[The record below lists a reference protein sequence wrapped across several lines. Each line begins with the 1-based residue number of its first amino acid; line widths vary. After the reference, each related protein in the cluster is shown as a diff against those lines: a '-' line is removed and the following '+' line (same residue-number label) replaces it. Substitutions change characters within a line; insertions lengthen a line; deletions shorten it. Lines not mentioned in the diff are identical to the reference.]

1 MKVTAIPKHVGEE
14 QQHVIEHIYKCA
26 FVGYHVSM
34 KHAVFTEPFAQ
45 QSA

>member
-1 MKVTAIPKHVGEE
+1 MKVTALSKHVGEE
-14 QQHVIEHIYKCA
+14 QQHVIEHIYACA

-34 KHAVFTEPFAQ
+34 KRAVFTEPTQQ